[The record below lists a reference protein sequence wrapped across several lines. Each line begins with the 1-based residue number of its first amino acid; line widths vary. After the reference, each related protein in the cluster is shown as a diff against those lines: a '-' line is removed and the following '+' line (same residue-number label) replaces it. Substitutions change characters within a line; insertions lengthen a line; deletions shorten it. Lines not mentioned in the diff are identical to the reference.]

1 MKNNILHVDM
11 DAFFASVE
19 QRDNP
24 NLKGKPVI
32 VGGNSERG
40 VVSTCSYEARKF
52 GVHSAMPIFIAKEKC
67 PTGVYISG
75 RYGRYVQIS
84 QEIFKIF
91 NEVTPLV
98 ESVSIDEAYLD
109 LSQGKIKNGMEAARY
124 IKNRVFKELNLTL
137 SIGISYNK
145 FLAKLASDWNKPN
158 GIKEISRDM
167 LPEVLFPLKI
177 DRIHGLGKISVSKL
191 NNMGIYY
198 VKDLYK
204 MPREFF
210 VEYLGKNG
218 VDIYERIR
226 GVDLRKIELE
236 HERKSIGKERTLKF
250 NTNNKEELLEFLREF
265 SYEIEDYLLRK
276 NVMAKTITLKY
287 KTENFENHTRSKTL
301 NKYISNNKEIYE
313 AAKELLEAEK
323 LRMVRLIGLSAS
335 SFKENE
341 VEQISLFYLLYI
353 FMKKVYLN
361 YLLKNININR
371 RYLKIL

>member
-1 MKNNILHVDM
+1 
-11 DAFFASVE
+11 
-19 QRDNP
+19 
-24 NLKGKPVI
+24 
-32 VGGNSERG
+32 
-40 VVSTCSYEARKF
+40 
-52 GVHSAMPIFIAKEKC
+52 
-67 PTGVYISG
+67 
-75 RYGRYVQIS
+75 
-84 QEIFKIF
+84 
-91 NEVTPLV
+91 
-98 ESVSIDEAYLD
+98 
-109 LSQGKIKNGMEAARY
+109 
-124 IKNRVFKELNLTL
+124 
-137 SIGISYNK
+137 
-145 FLAKLASDWNKPN
+145 
-158 GIKEISRDM
+158 M

-341 VEQISLFYLLYI
+341 VEQISLF
-353 FMKKVYLN
+353 
-361 YLLKNININR
+361 
-371 RYLKIL
+371 

>member
-341 VEQISLFYLLYI
+341 VEQISLF
-353 FMKKVYLN
+353 
-361 YLLKNININR
+361 
-371 RYLKIL
+371 

>member
-167 LPEVLFPLKI
+167 LPEVLFQLKI

-313 AAKELLEAEK
+313 VAKELLEAEK

-341 VEQISLFYLLYI
+341 VEQISLF
-353 FMKKVYLN
+353 
-361 YLLKNININR
+361 
-371 RYLKIL
+371 

>member
-276 NVMAKTITLKY
+276 NVMAKMITLKY

-313 AAKELLEAEK
+313 VAKELLEAEK

-341 VEQISLFYLLYI
+341 VEQISLF
-353 FMKKVYLN
+353 
-361 YLLKNININR
+361 
-371 RYLKIL
+371 

>member
-218 VDIYERIR
+218 VYIYERIR

-313 AAKELLEAEK
+313 VAKELLEAEK

-341 VEQISLFYLLYI
+341 VEQISLF
-353 FMKKVYLN
+353 
-361 YLLKNININR
+361 
-371 RYLKIL
+371 